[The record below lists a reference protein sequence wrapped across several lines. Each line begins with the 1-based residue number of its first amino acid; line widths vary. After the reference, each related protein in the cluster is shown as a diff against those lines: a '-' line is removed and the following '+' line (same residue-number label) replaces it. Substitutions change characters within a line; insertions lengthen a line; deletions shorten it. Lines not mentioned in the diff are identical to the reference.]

1 MIFMKALLI
10 EKNQVE
16 IIRKQL
22 LESGH
27 LDTGR
32 KLIRRGDQLE
42 VPVKDTAIPGLHQF
56 TVIDQDPMEF
66 YESEPGLRELMRS
79 HLDEERLKR
88 LPGGWQMIG
97 RVIIIS
103 LDSVLYSV
111 KTHIGSAL
119 LQMYPYCKSVYIDK
133 GIRGDLRKP
142 DRELI
147 AQRDYVNS
155 PQETVHIENGCKFK
169 LDVTR
174 VMFSKGNLQE
184 RIRMSTLG
192 SGEVVVDMFAG
203 IGYFTIPMVVH
214 SIPKKII
221 AIEINPESYY
231 YLVEN
236 TRLNNGEDIVEP
248 ILGDCANNTPVCVA
262 DRVIMGYVKHT
273 HHYLANAILALK
285 PSGVLHYH
293 ETVPVHLTPERPIR
307 RIRHAAEELGRG
319 IEVLSWHRVKK
330 YSPGV
335 LHVVVDV
342 RIL

>member
-42 VPVKDTAIPGLHQF
+42 VPIRDTALPGSYHF
-56 TVIDQDPMEF
+56 TVFDQDYMEF

-79 HLDEERLKR
+79 YLDEERLKR
-88 LPGGWQMIG
+88 LPCGWQIIG

-103 LDSVLYSV
+103 VHSDLYSA

-214 SIPKKII
+214 SAPKKII
-221 AIEINPESYY
+221 AIELNPESYY

-262 DRVIMGYVKHT
+262 DRVIMGYVKRT
-273 HHYLANAILALK
+273 HYYLANAVLALK

-293 ETVPVHLTPERPIR
+293 ETVPVHLMPERPIQ
-307 RIRHAAEELGRG
+307 RIRSSAEEQGRE
-319 IEVLSWHRVKK
+319 IEVLCWRKVKK

-335 LHVVVDV
+335 WHVVVDV
-342 RIL
+342 RVF